1 MLIRTDNL
9 VLCAGTLIG
18 TPLFDRLAPARAA
31 GFTGISV
38 FASECEALAAQGI
51 TLGEQRRRINDAGLE
66 VAEVEIVAK
75 WLPDQKPRPGMPGWS
90 SDLLTR
96 LTPEAVLP
104 IAEELGARSVIV
116 AEAFGVPFHAE
127 AMAEGFAAV
136 CDHFQSAGIELA
148 LEFIT
153 GSSIST
159 LGQAAEIVRLAN
171 RANGGILLDSWH
183 LFRGGSS
190 LETLRMLPGSAI
202 KSIQISDAPAIVSD
216 DIEHEMTHARLLPG
230 DGAFDLAG
238 LLDALQ
244 AIGCAARIGVEV
256 FSDSLATLPAS
267 AVAQRCMIAAQ
278 NLIDPQES
286 TGPTTFPVFSP
297 VSKSPHPPPEPAR

>member
-1 MLIRTDNL
+1 MQTDNL

-18 TPLFDRLAPARAA
+18 TPLLDRLGPARAA

-51 TLGEQRRRINDAGLE
+51 SLAEQRRRINDAGLD
-66 VAEVEIVAK
+66 VAEVEIVAR
-75 WLPDQKPRPGMPGWS
+75 WLPDQQPHPGMPGWS

-104 IAEELGARSVIV
+104 IAAELGARTVIL
-116 AEAFGVPFHAE
+116 AEAFGVPYHAE
-127 AMAEGFAAV
+127 RMAAGFAAA
-136 CDHFQSAGIELA
+136 CDHFLPAGIDVA

-153 GSSIST
+153 GSTIAT
-159 LGQAAEIVRLAN
+159 LDQAAEITRLAN
-171 RANGGILLDSWH
+171 RANGGVLVDSWH

-190 LETLRMLPGSAI
+190 LETLRALPATEI
-202 KSIQISDAPAIVSD
+202 KSVQISDAPAIASD
-216 DIEHEMTHARLLPG
+216 DLEHEMTHARLLPG

-244 AIGCAARIGVEV
+244 SIGCCARIGIEV

-267 AVAQRCMIAAQ
+267 AVAQRCMVAAQ
-278 NLIDPQES
+278 QLIDPQETARPAS
-286 TGPTTFPVFSP
+286 FPVFSP
-297 VSKSPHPPPEPAR
+297 VSKSPHPPPESAR